1 MKKSR
6 QKAGFLIAILAIS
19 GILSACNENAAVKVI
34 SVEELN
40 SGYYGESVRLNGTV
54 TDEALQNVF
63 LEENGI
69 IEEIYVKP
77 GDHVVKGQ
85 ALAVY
90 NTEALKLQLEEEELK
105 NKSLQLQIQKCQQ
118 DLGQLEQGKIPV
130 QTIVKKESIPVKG
143 GRSEKETVTETQG
156 ETQTE
161 TEAENNGQEVLN
173 DMTIPFKG
181 DGTEEMPY
189 VFLVKPQC
197 AIMGTF
203 FNKMSEGP
211 YWFRLEVHQEDKP
224 EGSLIQAWNG
234 NGSLLKKWHSDSK
247 IMVENLEAVTE
258 LKEALKPEDIVEE
271 TKPEESSP
279 AETKAEETKPEE
291 TESPDSG
298 DEWESDSVE
307 DNSPIYWGD
316 GEDVWV
322 EESVGTPQED
332 PAVLAEEI
340 KKRKEET
347 NQELRNLT
355 LQMRQSDL
363 NKKKLEKDLE
373 MSTVNSAVDGVV
385 KSVSDPRKEDF
396 SLSDP
401 IIQVVSQEGWY
412 IIGESKETMLPYLNE
427 GDLVS
432 GLSYESGMTFEAEI
446 REVSHFP
453 STTTMQY
460 ENENV
465 SYYPFIAYLENT
477 EGLHKDEYVEITIQT
492 EVSGGEGIYL
502 DQAFIKREDGKNYVM
517 KRGDDGTLIRQE
529 VTLGRI
535 VYEKNYEIVSGL
547 EKEDYIA
554 FPYGKSVKEGAKTE
568 EQSANE
574 FWEEANG

>member
-1 MKKSR
+1 M
-6 QKAGFLIAILAIS
+6 
-19 GILSACNENAAVKVI
+19 
-34 SVEELN
+34 
-40 SGYYGESVRLNGTV
+40 
-54 TDEALQNVF
+54 
-63 LEENGI
+63 
-69 IEEIYVKP
+69 
-77 GDHVVKGQ
+77 
-85 ALAVY
+85 
-90 NTEALKLQLEEEELK
+90 
-105 NKSLQLQIQKCQQ
+105 
-118 DLGQLEQGKIPV
+118 
-130 QTIVKKESIPVKG
+130 
-143 GRSEKETVTETQG
+143 
-156 ETQTE
+156 
-161 TEAENNGQEVLN
+161 
-173 DMTIPFKG
+173 
-181 DGTEEMPY
+181 
-189 VFLVKPQC
+189 
-197 AIMGTF
+197 
-203 FNKMSEGP
+203 
-211 YWFRLEVHQEDKP
+211 
-224 EGSLIQAWNG
+224 
-234 NGSLLKKWHSDSK
+234 
-247 IMVENLEAVTE
+247 
-258 LKEALKPEDIVEE
+258 
-271 TKPEESSP
+271 
-279 AETKAEETKPEE
+279 
-291 TESPDSG
+291 
-298 DEWESDSVE
+298 
-307 DNSPIYWGD
+307 
-316 GEDVWV
+316 
-322 EESVGTPQED
+322 EESVGVPQED

-385 KSVSDPRKEDF
+385 KNVSDPRKEDF

-401 IIQVVSQEGWY
+401 IIQVVSQDGWY

-492 EVSGGEGIYL
+492 EVSGEEGIYL

-517 KRGDDGTLIRQE
+517 KRGDDGTLTRQE

-574 FWEEANG
+574 FWEEAYG